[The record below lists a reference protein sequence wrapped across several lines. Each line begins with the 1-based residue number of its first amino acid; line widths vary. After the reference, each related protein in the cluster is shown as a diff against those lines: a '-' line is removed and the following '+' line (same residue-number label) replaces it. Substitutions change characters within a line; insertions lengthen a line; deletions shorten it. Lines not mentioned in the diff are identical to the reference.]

1 MSSAQ
6 FSIEPSNW
14 PAVFFCN
21 GTVCNETF
29 IGEVGNTI
37 TIALVAFNLTDN
49 IITDPENP
57 LATCPLGNLIGFD
70 IQMSWDPTILQ
81 YVDHTVTVPVEDYPN
96 PVASSP
102 YAGILHADEMELK
115 NVVDESGNIPNA
127 EPGTMAWFVY
137 VTLSGDPV
145 FNGNGT
151 FFTMTFN
158 VIESG
163 SSPLEL
169 TNVDLAGAG
178 GDILTV
184 PRNAFDGL
192 VIPEFP
198 LIATLLLVMVFTT
211 LVVTIA
217 KKKCLRRIEQRS

>member
-102 YAGILHADEMELK
+102 YAGILHANQMELK

-137 VTLSGDPV
+137 VTLPDAPV

-169 TNVDLAGAG
+169 GNVDLAGAG

-192 VIPEFP
+192 VIPEFS